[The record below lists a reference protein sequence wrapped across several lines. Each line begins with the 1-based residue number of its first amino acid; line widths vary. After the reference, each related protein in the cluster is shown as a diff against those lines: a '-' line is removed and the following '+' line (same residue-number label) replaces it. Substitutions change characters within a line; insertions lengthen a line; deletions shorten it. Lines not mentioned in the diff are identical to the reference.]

1 MPEHCL
7 RVPVNCSDRAFC
19 VRLFKRAPCFPT
31 VGRDRVVMPVVW
43 QVFYEVR
50 GVPYWWD
57 YPLDVAAELEKQ
69 YPNGGHIEWAWVWP
83 QSRNP
88 PSGSIAFGAT
98 PDEEMSAADDDK
110 DTEAAKDQ
118 THGSL
123 YHLYPSQKL
132 QLNLTSNQ
140 ERPMRRIEVL
150 DQ

>member
-1 MPEHCL
+1 
-7 RVPVNCSDRAFC
+7 
-19 VRLFKRAPCFPT
+19 
-31 VGRDRVVMPVVW
+31 MPVVW

-57 YPLDVAAELEKQ
+57 YPLDVAAELEKL
-69 YPNGGHIEWAWVWP
+69 YPNDGRMEWTWVWP
-83 QSRNP
+83 QSSYP